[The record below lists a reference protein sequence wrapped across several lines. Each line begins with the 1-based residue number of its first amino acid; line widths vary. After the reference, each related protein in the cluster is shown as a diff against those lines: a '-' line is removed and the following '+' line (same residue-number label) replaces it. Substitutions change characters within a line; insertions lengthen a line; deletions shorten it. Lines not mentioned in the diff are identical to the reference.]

1 MENTSTVTEPKKHNA
16 ISLRL
21 SPEIYDAVLKQSKKE
36 KRSINLQIEYYLEL
50 QLIQLGIIQ
59 NGNQ

>member
-36 KRSINLQIEYYLEL
+36 KRSINLQIIHLL
-50 QLIQLGIIQ
+50 KKQLGLIQ
-59 NGNQ
+59 